1 MAYRVSRPMA
11 VWIII
16 GVNLIVFIATL
27 ISRDLIFS
35 LGFQPASFLSMP
47 WTIVTNLFVHSGFW
61 HIIANMVTL
70 YFFGSFLSRLIGTRR
85 FLIIYFSGGIL
96 GNIFFLL
103 IALTPLA
110 SSSDI
115 AIGASGAVFALG
127 GVLAVLMP
135 RLRVFI
141 FPIPVPIPLWIA
153 VIGGF
158 IVLTI
163 FSSLLNIAW
172 QAHLGGLVLGLVV
185 GYILRR
191 RMRYYYTRQ

>member
-1 MAYRVSRPMA
+1 MAYRASRPAA

-16 GVNLIVFIATL
+16 GINLLIFIATL
-27 ISRDLIFS
+27 IDRNLILL
-35 LGFQPASFLSMP
+35 LGFQPASFLAMP
-47 WTIVTNLFVHSGFW
+47 WTIVTNLFVHSGLW
-61 HIIANMVTL
+61 HIFANMITL
-70 YFFGSFLSRLIGTRR
+70 YFFGSFLSRLIGTPR
-85 FLIIYFSGGIL
+85 FLLVYFVGGIV

-103 IALTPLA
+103 IALYTPLA
-110 SSSDI
+110 SSSSI

-135 RLRVFI
+135 KLRVFV
-141 FPIPVPIPLWIA
+141 FPIPAPIPLWIA

-172 QAHLGGLVLGLVV
+172 QAHLGGLLLGLVA
-185 GYILRR
+185 GYFFRR
-191 RMRYYYTRQ
+191 RMRYYYTR